1 MDKIQKRRVISVL
14 PGLQCFENRKILP
27 SYLGHVNKNI
37 IIQTLSQVAKIHIW
51 EQAPNIDFVSG
62 IIQQY

>member
-1 MDKIQKRRVISVL
+1 MDKVQKRWVRSVL

-27 SYLGHVNKNI
+27 SWACQQQNI
-37 IIQTLSQVAKIHIW
+37 QILCQVAKIHIW

>member
-1 MDKIQKRRVISVL
+1 MDMVQKRWVRSVL
-14 PGLQCFENRKILP
+14 PGLQCFENREILP
-27 SYLGHVNKNI
+27 SWGMSTRNI
-37 IIQTLSQVAKIHIW
+37 QMLCQVAKIHIW